1 VNPMLYPERFKRK
14 VVALNDALL
23 EHLGPRGWWPTF
35 VPGRDRP
42 VYQPGREGRIV
53 SDEEV
58 FEIIVGAI
66 LTQNNTW
73 ANAEQAIVNL
83 NREGLL
89 NISALAASDGR
100 LPELIRPARYF
111 NQKALRLKEI
121 AEELLRIGGIPALR
135 REATDALRKRLL
147 SWRGFGPETADA
159 VLCYGLNRPIFV
171 VDAYT
176 GRLFERLG
184 LPAGSY
190 AEMQNLAHQSIPSS
204 TAVYG
209 DFHARIVRLYAGKTA
224 EAFIPEFEARYRDAS
239 AAINRVL
246 GGFREIPGVGE
257 KIARDLYDMGFRSK
271 SELVG
276 QDPEDLYQRLNRL
289 KGVTVDRCMLYVFRC
304 AVYYVSHPEHAPEKL
319 KWWYWKDPAP

>member
-1 VNPMLYPERFKRK
+1 MSYPDRFTRK
-14 VVALNDALL
+14 VIALNEALL
-23 EHLGPRGWWPTF
+23 DHLGPRGWWPTF
-35 VPGRDRP
+35 VPGQDRP
-42 VYQPGREGRIV
+42 IYQPGREGRTV
-53 SDEEV
+53 SDAEV

-73 ANAEQAIVNL
+73 SNAAQAIVNL

-89 NISALAASDGR
+89 NAAAIADSDGR
-100 LPELIRPARYF
+100 VTELIRPARYF
-111 NQKALRLKEI
+111 NQKSLRLKEI

-135 REATDALRKRLL
+135 REETGLLRKRLL
-147 SWRGFGPETADA
+147 SWRGVGPETADA
-159 VLCYGLNRPIFV
+159 ILCYALNRPIFV

-190 AEMQNLAHQSIPSS
+190 SEMQDLVHQSIPPS
-204 TAVYG
+204 TALYG

-224 EAFIPEFEARYRDAS
+224 EAFIPEFEAHYAASS
-239 AAINRVL
+239 AAMNRVL
-246 GGFREIPGVGE
+246 RDFRDIPGVGE
-257 KIARDLYDMGFRSK
+257 KIARDFYDMGFRSK

-304 AVYYVSHPEHAPEKL
+304 AVYYVSTRHPDPEKC
-319 KWWYWKDPAP
+319 KWWHWKDPAP